1 MFNLDSKSSR
11 SVPPL
16 LLAIAKA
23 EINSILTN
31 VNGVGFVML
40 CSTDGFELALAN
52 KKNVENNGKIA
63 AVSSSILAMVS
74 AFISEI
80 KLTGCQTVTLDAENG
95 KAILTAVP
103 AKNFPMVIVS
113 VTDKDIL
120 LGQLLYNLNKASAT
134 IVAADT

>member
-1 MFNLDSKSSR
+1 MFNKPSR

-16 LLAIAKA
+16 LLAVAKA

-31 VNGVGFVML
+31 VNGVHFVML

-52 KKNVENNGKIA
+52 KKNVNNNGKIA

-80 KLTGCQTVTLDAENG
+80 QLTGCQTVTLDAENG
-95 KAILTAVP
+95 KAILTSIP
-103 AKNFPMVIVS
+103 AKNFPMLIVT
-113 VTDKDIL
+113 VTDKDVL
-120 LGQLLYNLNKASAT
+120 LGQLLYSLNKASEN
-134 IVAADT
+134 IVNTDN